1 MPLGC
6 NPGQH
11 LSRRALMKGTLST
24 GAGLAAAAAGLGG
37 DVVLN
42 WGGLTSQSAFA
53 ETVARQGKHCI
64 YLFMNG
70 GASQFET
77 FDMKVGRPTGGV
89 FRPINTNVPGS
100 QICELMPQMA
110 AQMDKIAVIR
120 SMRTS
125 EVDHPGGIYLMH
137 TGYRPSANVRFPE
150 VGAIVAKYQGRE
162 GTDLPNFIK
171 IFGQSDAGAGFLGP
185 KYMPFSLGAN
195 SELPTFSVS
204 PLDKDREA
212 RRHEIRAFVEDRFA
226 RDHKAETARMHREAY
241 EAARRL
247 QSGLAAFK
255 IDEEWEK
262 NRELYGDS
270 LFGKR
275 CLMARKLVESGV
287 PFVEVGQSSYDSH
300 ADNFAWHKGLVPP
313 MEHAW
318 AGLLTDLSQRGL
330 LDKTL
335 IIWAGEIGR
344 TPSINNRA
352 GRDHYVRSWTTAL
365 AGCGVKGG
373 LMYGESDADGVDVK
387 TNPVTE
393 GDFFATIYSALGI
406 DPKTEN
412 LAGVRPVPLAPFG
425 SKVVS
430 DLLNKPA

>member
-1 MPLGC
+1 MIPGC
-6 NPGQH
+6 QPQQH
-11 LSRRALMKGTLST
+11 LSRRTLMKGTLTT
-24 GAGLAAAAAGLGG
+24 GAGVAAAAAGLGG
-37 DVVLN
+37 DVVMN
-42 WGGLTSQSAFA
+42 WGGLTTQSAFA
-53 ETVARQGKHCI
+53 ETVMREKKHCI

-89 FRPINTNVPGS
+89 FRPINTNVAGS

-110 AQMDKIAVIR
+110 QQMDKVAVIR
-120 SMRTS
+120 SMKTS

-137 TGYRPSANVRFPE
+137 TGYRPSNTVRFPE
-150 VGAIVAKYQGRE
+150 VGAVVAKYQGRE
-162 GTDLPNFIK
+162 QTDLPNFIK
-171 IFGQSDAGAGFLGP
+171 IFGHGDSGAGFLGP
-185 KYMPFSLGAN
+185 KYLPFSLGSN

-204 PLDKDREA
+204 HLEAEREQ
-212 RRHEIRAFVEDRFA
+212 RRHEMRSFIEDRFA

-247 QSGLAAFK
+247 QNARHVFK
-255 IDEEWEK
+255 IDDEWEK

-318 AGLLTDLSQRGL
+318 AGLIADLAQRGL
-330 LDKTL
+330 LEKTL

-352 GRDHYVRSWTTAL
+352 GRDHYVKCWTTAL
-365 AGCGVKGG
+365 AGCGIKGG
-373 LMYGESDADGVDVK
+373 LMYGESDEDGIDVK
-387 TNPVTE
+387 SNPVSE
-393 GDFFATIYSALGI
+393 GDFFATIYQALSI
-406 DPKTEN
+406 DPKIEN

-430 DLLNKPA
+430 ELLG